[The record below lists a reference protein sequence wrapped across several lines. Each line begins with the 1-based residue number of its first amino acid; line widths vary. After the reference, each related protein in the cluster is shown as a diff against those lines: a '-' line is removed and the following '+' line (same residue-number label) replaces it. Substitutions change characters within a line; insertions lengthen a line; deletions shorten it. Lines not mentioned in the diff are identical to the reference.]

1 MLLIAMDRAPTVRKY
16 DADGRLHV
24 AISNISKANVCPY
37 MGREIPGWAELGLDP
52 DRIYNLLRDPEE
64 LARAAST
71 FNNLPVL
78 SEHVPVTAATEDS
91 HIPEIV
97 VGSTGTDAAF
107 DGEYLTNSL
116 VVWAKPSIDGVVN
129 NRKRQL
135 SSAYRYRADMT
146 PGEYGGIAYHG
157 VMRDIVGN
165 HVALVFEGRAG
176 NDVIIGDE
184 KPMALKSMR
193 ALMLAGG
200 LGGLIRPLLA
210 QDAKFDLGV
219 VLADVN
225 DQSIAPADAKQ
236 ALADRVFGLAQPHL
250 AADAALDVAQVRA
263 TIDAIGGMALDG
275 DDAIPEPAAP
285 APSPAPANPPAP
297 APAPAPATPPAQ
309 EPPAMDQATVQ
320 QMVDKAR
327 NDALAESAAIRT
339 AEKEVGAVVGE
350 LAIAADSAAGVYRA
364 GLQALN
370 VDLNGIDE
378 SSYGATFRAVAAARA
393 VPAPLAQDSAA
404 TANAAAD
411 FNQRF
416 PNRVNLIRG

>member
-24 AISNISKANVCPY
+24 AVSNISKANVCPY
-37 MGREIPGWAELGLDP
+37 LGREVPGWAELGLEP
-52 DRIYNLLRDPEE
+52 DRLYNFLRDPDE
-64 LARAAST
+64 LARGAAT

-135 SSAYRYRADMT
+135 SSAYRWRPDMT
-146 PGEYGGIAYHG
+146 PGEYEGIAYHG

-176 NDVIIGDE
+176 SDVIIGDE

-210 QDAKFDLGV
+210 QDAKFDLGA

-225 DQSIAPADAKQ
+225 DQSIAPADAKA
-236 ALADRVFGLAQPHL
+236 ALADRVFGLAQPYL
-250 AADAALDVAQVRA
+250 AADAALDVTQVRA
-263 TIDAIGGMALDG
+263 AIEAVGGMALDG
-275 DDAIPEPAAP
+275 DDVIPDAP
-285 APSPAPANPPAP
+285 AAPANPPAP
-297 APAPAPATPPAQ
+297 VNPAAPAVPPVK
-309 EPPAMDQATVQ
+309 EDPPAMDQATVQ

-350 LAIAADSAAGVYRA
+350 LAIAADSASAVYKA

-370 VDLNGIDE
+370 VDLNGLDE
-378 SSYGATFRAVAAARA
+378 SSYGATFRAVAAVRA
-393 VPAPLAQDSAA
+393 APAPLAQDSRPSA
-404 TANAAAD
+404 TVAAD

-416 PNRVNLIRG
+416 PNRAKLIKG